1 TTAVPK
7 SVDDSVMGAI
17 SQLRSVLNNIGAEIS
32 EVKQQSNRV
41 RSDVKE
47 LVDVVDHDIMKRD
60 QESQR
65 INQHLLQSEKITD
78 KFKSNQ
84 PALNVFAAPKCGLST
99 VSDDWAPD
107 PLIQALPIQCVKVPR
122 FTIKVEG
129 QNLECV
135 VDTGAGPALIV
146 PEGLA
151 IQILSVKYGELSE
164 VYKAILPPIG
174 NVEIASCTGGE
185 VPIMGQAVVSVE
197 IKDIN
202 GNNPIK
208 CNTP

>member
-1 TTAVPK
+1 MQQLGSSEATAVHK
-7 SVDDSVMGAI
+7 SVDESMMGAL
-17 SQLRSVLNNIGAEIS
+17 SQLRSVLNNIGAEIKL
-32 EVKQQSNRV
+32 EVKQQSDRV
-41 RSDVKE
+41 RSDVKK
-47 LVDVVDHDIMKRD
+47 LVEVVDHDIMKRD

-65 INQHLLQSEKITD
+65 INQKLLESEKTTD
-78 KFKSNQ
+78 KFKNNQ

-129 QNLECV
+129 QDLERV

-174 NVEIASCTGGE
+174 NVE
-185 VPIMGQAVVSVE
+185 
-197 IKDIN
+197 
-202 GNNPIK
+202 
-208 CNTP
+208 